1 MSFTHNKLKPHDYD
15 GSDDLDEYLAQFNI
29 VSELN
34 GWSYTSKSLFLASSM
49 VGPARAILCELDSG
63 KRRDFNT
70 IVSALQNRFGSVHR
84 AEVFRSQLQVRQLER
99 NESIPQLAQSIRK
112 LTRKAYP
119 SATSE
124 VVELL
129 ALDYFI
135 DALPDTEI
143 RLRLREV
150 GPKTIGEAERIA
162 VRLDAHKVA
171 DRSRGRHS
179 VRNVTNETDR
189 TEKRFNEL
197 SMQMRNLMDQMK
209 NYEYRSQV
217 PNYKN
222 NAGSNPK
229 HFHNAQSFGRQNRP
243 NRNNQSYRNSNQ
255 FQRKSDVQGNER
267 MSSLGAAAR
276 Q

>member
-1 MSFTHNKLKPHDYD
+1 M
-15 GSDDLDEYLAQFNI
+15 I
-29 VSELN
+29 
-34 GWSYTSKSLFLASSM
+34 
-49 VGPARAILCELDSG
+49 GPARAILCELDSS

-70 IVSALQNRFGSVHR
+70 IVGALQNRFGSVHR
-84 AEVFRSQLQVRQLER
+84 AEVFRSQLQIRQLER

-150 GPKTIGEAERIA
+150 GPKSIGEAERIA

-179 VRNVTNETDR
+179 VRNVTHDSDR
-189 TEKRFNEL
+189 TEKRLNEL
-197 SMQMRNLMDQMK
+197 SMQMKNLAEEMK
-209 NYEYRSQV
+209 NYKFRSQV
-217 PNYKN
+217 PDYKKSVVGNQN
-222 NAGSNPK
+222 NFSNSQTQRK
-229 HFHNAQSFGRQNRP
+229 QNRP
-243 NRNNQSYRNSNQ
+243 NRFGRPYRNPNQ
-255 FQRKSDVQGNER
+255 FTGTSEVQGNER
-267 MSSLGAAAR
+267 RSSLGTGVR